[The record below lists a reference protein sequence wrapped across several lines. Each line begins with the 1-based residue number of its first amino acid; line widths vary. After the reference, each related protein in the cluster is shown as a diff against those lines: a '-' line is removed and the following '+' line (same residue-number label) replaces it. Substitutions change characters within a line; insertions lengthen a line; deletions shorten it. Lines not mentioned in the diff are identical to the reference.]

1 MNRFPRTQ
9 DVLDIIDNTARL
21 EVYNPNFV
29 NELGVELREL
39 LKRIPIPQYRE
50 YKGVIFDED
59 FWVFDDWHYDSVAH
73 LISQNAETFS
83 DDDFIPLMDLKNNPY
98 KDVTHNVFEHI
109 TDEQLNNE
117 YFTRFSDLLAGCS
130 SKRLIAELESR
141 GIHNQWKYTGHEVPH
156 SYDG

>member
-1 MNRFPRTQ
+1 MDT
-9 DVLDIIDNTARL
+9 LEIIDKTARL

-39 LKRIPIPQYRE
+39 LRMVPQPKLRE
-50 YKGVIFDED
+50 YKGVIFDEEY
-59 FWVFDDWHYDSVAH
+59 WVFEDWHYDSVAS
-73 LISQNAETFS
+73 LIAQNVERFS
-83 DDDFIPLMDLKNNPY
+83 DDDFIPLMELKNNPY
-98 KDVTHNVFEHI
+98 EEVTHNVFEHI

-117 YFTRFSDLLAGCS
+117 YFTRFSDLLTGCS